1 MMAAD
6 QIGLMSHPFN
16 ALVAGPSQS
25 GKTWWIMKLL
35 STPGSIIPNPQRI
48 LYCYAEW
55 QPAYQKLSGNVEF
68 VKGLPADI
76 LSKLDGSLRTL
87 IILDD
92 LMMESSSNKEITS
105 LFVRGTHHKNASV
118 ILVCQ
123 NFFEKGL
130 RTVSLNSHYI
140 ILFFSPR
147 DQQQI
152 ASLARQLYP
161 KNKSQFLVEAYND
174 ATSSSG
180 HSYLFLDLKQTT
192 HKDLRVKT
200 NVFRENNFPPIVYT
214 P

>member
-1 MMAAD
+1 MT
-6 QIGLMSHPFN
+6 HPFN

-35 STPGSIIPNPQRI
+35 STPGSIRPKPQRI

-55 QPAYQKLSGNVEF
+55 QPAYRNLSLSGNVEF
-68 VKGLPADI
+68 VKGLPTDI
-76 LSKLDGSLRTL
+76 LSKLDGTTPTL
-87 IILDD
+87 VILDD
-92 LMMESSSNKEITS
+92 LMIESSSNKEITS

-123 NFFEKGL
+123 NLFEKGL
-130 RTVSLNSHYI
+130 RTISLNSHFI
-140 ILFFSPR
+140 VLFFSPR

-174 ATSSSG
+174 ATSVSG

-192 HKDLRVKT
+192 NKDLRVKT
-200 NVFRENNFPPIVYT
+200 NVFSENNFPPIVYT